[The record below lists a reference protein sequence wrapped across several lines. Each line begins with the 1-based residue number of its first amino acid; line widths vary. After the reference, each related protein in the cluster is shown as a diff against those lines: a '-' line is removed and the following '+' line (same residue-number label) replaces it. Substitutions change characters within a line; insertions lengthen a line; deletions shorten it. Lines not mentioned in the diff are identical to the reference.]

1 MPLDSDTN
9 ANVSRS
15 RPMETPQSHQ
25 NPDGPPEPLLLD
37 DPDAD
42 IILRSCDL
50 REFRTLKLYIT
61 RSSPVLEDLIRSS
74 TIDSSDSSTSS
85 RAEGLPSVQ
94 ISENGDILSCLLSF
108 ILPVSPV
115 LPPTTEQIMELLSV
129 AQKYEMTSILT
140 RIRETVASLDPPFI
154 LPETALNIYS
164 LAQRYGLNQEVFRA
178 VRMALT
184 FPITIEDLE
193 DKLDIMPGAYLHLL
207 WKYYQ
212 RVRINLRL
220 ELTAFRSNGGHS
232 SLASLT
238 CSTAT
243 SSGIPSWLD
252 DYIASIAEDPS
263 LFSLTE
269 FHMCLTRHVVTTPL
283 SRGCETCAT
292 TPTKT
297 ICAFWKAFTA
307 VVNDSMTKVS
317 ATYVPNN
324 GHSWNP
330 GASIRRKGFSR
341 ESEVARLYKFG

>member
-1 MPLDSDTN
+1 
-9 ANVSRS
+9 
-15 RPMETPQSHQ
+15 METPQSRL
-25 NPDGPPEPLLLD
+25 NPDGPPELLLFD

-42 IILRSCDL
+42 IILRSSDF

-85 RAEGLPSVQ
+85 HAEGLPSIQ
-94 ISENGDILSCLLSF
+94 ISENRDILSSLLSF

-129 AQKYEMTSILT
+129 AQKYEMIPTLT
-140 RIRETVASLDPPFI
+140 RIRETVALLDTPFI

-164 LAQRYGLNQEVFRA
+164 LAQRHGLNREIVQA
-178 VRMALT
+178 VRMALA

-193 DKLDIMPGAYLHLL
+193 DQLDIMPGAYLHLL

-212 RVRINLRL
+212 RVRINLRSD
-220 ELTAFRSNGGHS
+220 LTAFRTNGAHS
-232 SLASLT
+232 TLAGLT

-243 SSGIPSWLD
+243 NSGIPSWLD

-269 FHMCLTRHVVTTPL
+269 FHMCLTRHVVTTPQ
-283 SRGCETCAT
+283 SSGCEACAT

-297 ICAFWKAFTA
+297 IRGFWKAFTA
-307 VVNDSMTKVS
+307 VVNGSMTKVS
-317 ATYVPNN
+317 ATYVLDNK
-324 GHSWNP
+324 HS
-330 GASIRRKGFSR
+330 
-341 ESEVARLYKFG
+341 